1 MIQTI
6 TKPISFDEFV
16 DWYPQDSACKYELY
30 DGTIVE
36 MPLATGTHS
45 NISGFITGELHF
57 EIRRLKLP
65 YSIPGDCLLKPVET
79 ESGYQP
85 DVIVLDKEA
94 LNQEPRWQKESIVT
108 LGSSIRLV
116 VEVVSQNW
124 QNDYMRKLADY
135 EVMGIPEYWLVDYL
149 GLGGRRFIG
158 NPKSPT
164 LSVYTM
170 VDGEYDVQQFRG
182 GDQVESLI
190 FPELELTVNDIFEN
204 P

>member
-45 NISGFITGELHF
+45 NITGFITGELHF

-85 DVIVLDKEA
+85 DVIILDKEA

-135 EVMGIPEYWLVDYL
+135 EVMGIPEYWIVDYL

-170 VDGEYDVQQFRG
+170 VDEEYEVAQFRG
-182 GDQVESLI
+182 GDRVESLI
-190 FPELELTVNDIFEN
+190 FPELELTVNDIFEQK
-204 P
+204 

>member
-6 TKPISFDEFV
+6 TKPVSFDEFV

-135 EVMGIPEYWLVDYL
+135 EVMGIPEYWIVDYL

-170 VDGEYDVQQFRG
+170 VDGEYDVRQFRG
-182 GDQVESLI
+182 GDRVESVT
-190 FPELELTVNDIFEN
+190 FPELELTVKDIFEN

>member
-1 MIQTI
+1 M
-6 TKPISFDEFV
+6 KPI
-16 DWYPQDSACKYELY
+16 
-30 DGTIVE
+30 
-36 MPLATGTHS
+36 
-45 NISGFITGELHF
+45 
-57 EIRRLKLP
+57 
-65 YSIPGDCLLKPVET
+65 ET

-135 EVMGIPEYWLVDYL
+135 EVMGIPEYWIVDYL

-170 VDGEYDVQQFRG
+170 VDGEYDVAQFRG
-182 GDQVESLI
+182 GDRVESLT
-190 FPELELTVNDIFEN
+190 FPELELTVKDIFEN